1 MQTIILARISSTD
14 THITSYSLTSYDYI
28 LLHILSLCSHVFLLG
43 TILALASCPDLV
55 EVNVVDTKILYPI
68 PIEEQHAFV
77 QELAGDTLT
86 RDIMNGEAKEGL
98 KEAFLKFIAVR
109 SATSSVVRAARRFIS
124 LVLSTNPSNL
134 IQPQS

>member
-1 MQTIILARISSTD
+1 MTIYYFIFPHFR
-14 THITSYSLTSYDYI
+14 
-28 LLHILSLCSHVFLLG
+28 CSHVFLLG
-43 TILALASCPDLV
+43 TTLALASCPDLV
-55 EVNVVDTKILYPI
+55 EVEIGSTKIMYPI
-68 PIEEQHAFV
+68 PIDEQHAFV

-109 SATSSVVRAARRFIS
+109 SATSSVVRAARPFIS
-124 LVLSTNPSNL
+124 LVLSTNPGNL